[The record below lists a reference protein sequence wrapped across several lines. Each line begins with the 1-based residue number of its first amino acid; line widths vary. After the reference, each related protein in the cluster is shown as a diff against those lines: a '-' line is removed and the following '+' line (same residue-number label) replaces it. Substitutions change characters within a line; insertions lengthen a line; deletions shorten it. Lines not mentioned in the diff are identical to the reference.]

1 MSPRRVLTALA
12 LAVVSATVTASAA
25 ATLPASAAAQPTS
38 VADLSGTFQMSG
50 KVTVA
55 HNVRGEHAGQLV
67 QRTWM
72 FTPQCTVAPCASV
85 RLVRSRAI
93 GGDTVTLTLQ
103 NTAAET
109 YAGTGVFYAPL
120 RCAGRIYPQGQEIPF
135 RITVRVTATTGTKAS
150 AISATYV
157 NRSRINLTPCI
168 GVLGHDSARYVG
180 QPAAG

>member
-1 MSPRRVLTALA
+1 MSPRRALTALA
-12 LAVVSATVTASAA
+12 LAVLPATVTASA
-25 ATLPASAAAQPTS
+25 SAQPTPLAS
-38 VADLSGTFQMSG
+38 LTGTFQMSG

-55 HNVRGEHAGQLV
+55 HNVRGERAGQIV
-67 QRTWM
+67 QRTWT

-85 RLVRSRAI
+85 RLVRGRAT
-93 GGDTVTLTLQ
+93 GADTVTLTLQ
-103 NTAAET
+103 KSATET

-120 RCAGRIYPQGQEIPF
+120 RCAGHVYRQGQQIPF
-135 RITVRVTATTGTKAS
+135 RITVRVTAITGTKAS

-157 NRSRINLTPCI
+157 NRSRTNLTPCI

>member
-1 MSPRRVLTALA
+1 MTARRVLIALA
-12 LAVVSATVTASAA
+12 LAVVPAT
-25 ATLPASAAAQPTS
+25 ATASAAAQPTS
-38 VADLSGTFQMSG
+38 VAELSGTFQMSG

-55 HNVRGEHAGQLV
+55 RDVRGEHRGQLV
-67 QRTWM
+67 QRRWT
-72 FTPQCTVAPCASV
+72 FTPQCVVAPCASV

-93 GGDTVTLTLQ
+93 GADTLTLTLQ
-103 NTAAET
+103 NTATET
-109 YAGTGVFYAPL
+109 YAGGCVFYAPL

-135 RITVRVTATTGTKAS
+135 RITVRVTATSGTKAS

-157 NRSRINLTPCI
+157 NRSRLNLTPCI